1 MIFFRKIHL
10 WLSIPFGIIFSITC
24 LTGALLVFE
33 KEITAL
39 VRPEQ
44 AGTET
49 VQQTAPQARE
59 SHGQDAEARSGEGRH
74 GEARAAEGRTEG
86 RNREAGAVEGMAGA
100 HGREAVEGK
109 SEVHGSGAATAG
121 RKSSRLPFFQTVFKL
136 HRWLMDAPASRGE
149 SSVGKIVVGISTLLM
164 VFVLLSGIIIWVPKT
179 LVQLKNRLTVSVN
192 KGWPRFM
199 HDSHVSLGIFAAVFL
214 LIMALTGLTW
224 SFSWYRE
231 GFVAVF
237 DGIVGADQMRHFIFK
252 LHTGSWGGIITRI
265 IYFLSAIIGAF
276 LPWTG
281 YYIWLKKRGARKS

>member
-1 MIFFRKIHL
+1 MKFFRKIHL

-44 AGTET
+44 AETET
-49 VQQTAPQARE
+49 VQQTAPQVQE
-59 SHGQDAEARSGEGRH
+59 FHGQVAEARSGEGRH

-86 RNREAGAVEGMAGA
+86 RNREAGAVEG
-100 HGREAVEGK
+100 K
-109 SEVHGSGAATAG
+109 SEAHGSGAVTAG

-136 HRWLMDAPASRGE
+136 HRWLLDAPASRGE

-179 LVQLKNRLTVSVN
+179 LVQLKNRLTVSVS

-231 GFVAVF
+231 GFTAVF

-265 IYFLSAIIGAF
+265 IYFLSALIGAF

-281 YYIWLKKRGARKS
+281 YYLWLKKRGAGKS

>member
-1 MIFFRKIHL
+1 MKFFRKIHL

-49 VQQTAPQARE
+49 VQQAAPQGRE

-74 GEARAAEGRTEG
+74 GEA
-86 RNREAGAVEGMAGA
+86 V
-100 HGREAVEGK
+100 
-109 SEVHGSGAATAG
+109 TAS

-136 HRWLMDAPASRGE
+136 HRWLLDAPASRGG

-179 LVQLKNRLTVSVN
+179 LVQLKNRLTVSMN
-192 KGWPRFM
+192 KGWPRFI

-231 GFVAVF
+231 GFTAVF

-281 YYIWLKKRGARKS
+281 YYLWLKKRGAGKS